1 MPGGR
6 VHFQVLIGFGGH
18 FQIRVFWWVSLLFMK
33 VEQGSDVQEL
43 KLNVTSVNS
52 KHQSYL
58 HNCIEGMWSTSE
70 PSLACRR
77 YFFSFFRQRFSEK
90 ASISPE
96 KCQKLAPVCRLHN
109 FFVRIIFVVSTIIT
123 LGLTFTIVKI
133 YGVYF
138 LKVRIHWES
147 V

>member
-1 MPGGR
+1 MVHIHVKRSPGASYLLPRGGLVILPGGR

-58 HNCIEGMWSTSE
+58 HNCREGMWSTSE

-77 YFFSFFRQRFSEK
+77 YFFSFFRQE
-90 ASISPE
+90 
-96 KCQKLAPVCRLHN
+96 
-109 FFVRIIFVVSTIIT
+109 IF
-123 LGLTFTIVKI
+123 
-133 YGVYF
+133 
-138 LKVRIHWES
+138 
-147 V
+147 